1 MESKNPPQKES
12 GIVDKSMLK
21 IQQKNAL
28 CSPVVTHVSVSYKEL
43 NLTSNIVAQAPPFVH
58 AAIERILRAAFF
70 AFLMIIYI
78 FIS

>member
-1 MESKNPPQKES
+1 VQLKCPD
-12 GIVDKSMLK
+12 GRLLK

-43 NLTSNIVAQAPPFVH
+43 NLTSTIVAQASPFVH
-58 AAIERILRAAFF
+58 AAIERNLCAAFF